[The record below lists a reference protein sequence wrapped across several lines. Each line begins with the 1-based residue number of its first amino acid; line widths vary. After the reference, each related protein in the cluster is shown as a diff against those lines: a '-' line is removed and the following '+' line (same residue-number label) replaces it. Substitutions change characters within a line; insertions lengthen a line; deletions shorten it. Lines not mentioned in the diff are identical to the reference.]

1 MTTKIY
7 EYTNTTP
14 TEAYITTFKPT
25 LIRDH
30 NGRGCWELEVEIPE
44 ELNPYE
50 TATGEICIEPEKGWK
65 YSLLET
71 LKTQKGKPVITWDSK
86 TGEKKIKILKVKSR
100 TEKSTAI
107 YI

>member
-7 EYTNTTP
+7 EYINTTP
-14 TEAYITTFKPT
+14 TGA
-25 LIRDH
+25 
-30 NGRGCWELEVEIPE
+30 
-44 ELNPYE
+44 YE